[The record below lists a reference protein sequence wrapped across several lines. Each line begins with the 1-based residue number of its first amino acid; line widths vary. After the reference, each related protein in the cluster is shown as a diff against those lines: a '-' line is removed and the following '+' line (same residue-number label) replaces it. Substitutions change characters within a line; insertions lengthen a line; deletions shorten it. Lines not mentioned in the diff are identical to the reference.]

1 MNVVSKLKGEKELT
15 VVAATFVLLGIVVP
29 ALHMLFPVDSAL
41 HVPDYMVQ
49 LLGKFACFAMVAL
62 ALDLIWGFTGVLSLG
77 QGVFFSLGAY
87 CMGMYLMRSM
97 AGEGMYKSD
106 LPDFMVFLDWKEL
119 PWYWLGFDSF
129 PFAFLMALFVPGLLA
144 FAFGFLAFRSRIR
157 GVYFSIITQAMTFAM
172 MLLFFRNETGFG
184 GNNGLT
190 DFKRIL
196 GFSMQADGT
205 KVALYIITIVV
216 MFGSYFLCRALV
228 HSKAG
233 RVLRAIRDAESKVM
247 FCGYNPRDF
256 KLFAWTFAAML
267 SGLAGALY
275 VPQVGIINPSEMEP
289 SSSIEMAIWVAVGG
303 RGTLVGA
310 LLGAGVVNGMKSWLT
325 ASYPDAWLYA
335 LAALFVMTTLLLPDG
350 LVGLIK
356 RIATLKS
363 GRVSTVKV
371 VPAPA
376 AVAAASAALEDGLQV
391 AEPTQ

>member
-1 MNVVSKLKGEKELT
+1 MDVLTKLKQERELGS
-15 VVAATFVLLGIVVP
+15 VAAALVLFGIVVP
-29 ALHMLFPVDSAL
+29 LLHVAVPAESAL
-41 HVPDYMVQ
+41 YVPDYLIQ
-49 LLGKFACFAMVAL
+49 LLGKFACFAMAAL

-77 QGVFFSLGAY
+77 QGVFFALGGY

-97 AGEGMYKSD
+97 AGQGVYRSE

-129 PFAFLMALFVPGLLA
+129 PFALVMAMVVPGVLA
-144 FAFGFLAFRSRIR
+144 FCFGFLAFRSRIR

-190 DFKRIL
+190 DFKKIL
-196 GFSMQADGT
+196 GYSMQEDST
-205 KVALYIITIVV
+205 KVALYLTSVV
-216 MFGSYFLCRALV
+216 VLFASYFACRALTK
-228 HSKAG
+228 SKAG
-233 RVLRAIRDAESKVM
+233 RVLMAIRDVESKTM
-247 FCGYNPRDF
+247 FCGYNTRDF
-256 KLFAWTFAAML
+256 KLFAWTFAAVL

-289 SSSIEMAIWVAVGG
+289 SASIEMAIWVAVGG

-335 LAALFVMTTLLLPDG
+335 LAALFVLVTLLLPDG

-356 RIATLKS
+356 RLAATK
-363 GRVSTVKV
+363 RPK
-371 VPAPA
+371 AP
-376 AVAAASAALEDGLQV
+376 SS
-391 AEPTQ
+391 PTPINLAPETTQGKA

>member
-1 MNVVSKLKGEKELT
+1 MIAMLKSRPELT
-15 VVAATFVLLGIVVP
+15 IVSGAFLLLTLLVP
-29 ALHMLFPVDSAL
+29 TLHLALPSESPL
-41 HVPDYMVQ
+41 HVPEYLLS
-49 LLGKFACFAMVAL
+49 LLGKFACFALVAL
-62 ALDLIWGFTGVLSLG
+62 ALDLIWGFSGVLSLG
-77 QGVFFSLGAY
+77 QGVFFSLGGY

-97 AGEGMYKSD
+97 AGEGVYRSA

-129 PFAFLMALFVPGLLA
+129 PFALAMALVVPGLLA

-157 GVYFSIITQAMTFAM
+157 GVYFSIITQAMTYAM

-196 GFSMQADGT
+196 GFSLQDNGT
-205 KVALYIITIVV
+205 KVALYVV
-216 MFGSYFLCRALV
+216 TMLVLFGSYLACRALIG
-228 HSKAG
+228 SKTG
-233 RVLRAIRDAESKVM
+233 RVLRAIRDQESKVM
-247 FCGYNPRDF
+247 FCGYNPRDY

-303 RGTLVGA
+303 RGTLSGA
-310 LLGAGVVNGMKSWLT
+310 LLGAAVVNGLKSWLT
-325 ASYPDAWLYA
+325 ASFPEIWLYA
-335 LAALFVMTTLLLPDG
+335 LAALFVLVTVLLPDG

-356 RIATLKS
+356 RRQRAATPKRMSKAGELLA
-363 GRVSTVKV
+363 T
-371 VPAPA
+371 APA
-376 AVAAASAALEDGLQV
+376 KMPASAVET
-391 AEPTQ
+391 TQGKA